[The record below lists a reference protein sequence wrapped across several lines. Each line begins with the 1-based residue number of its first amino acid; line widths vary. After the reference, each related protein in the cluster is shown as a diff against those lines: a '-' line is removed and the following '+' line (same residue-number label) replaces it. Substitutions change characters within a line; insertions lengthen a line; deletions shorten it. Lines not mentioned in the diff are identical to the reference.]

1 MPIWIMAIY
10 VSNIV
15 IEQGFDFDTTFVMEN
30 TVTTTFLDLTDYT
43 IDSQLRKTYSSS
55 DSVSFA
61 TTVTF
66 PKKGQFEISLGSSET
81 ASIKEGRYVYDV
93 KATTETGR
101 ILKLVEGTALVR
113 PGVTR

>member
-1 MPIWIMAIY
+1 MAIY

-30 TVTTTFLDLTDYT
+30 TVTTNFLDLTGYT

>member
-1 MPIWIMAIY
+1 MAIY